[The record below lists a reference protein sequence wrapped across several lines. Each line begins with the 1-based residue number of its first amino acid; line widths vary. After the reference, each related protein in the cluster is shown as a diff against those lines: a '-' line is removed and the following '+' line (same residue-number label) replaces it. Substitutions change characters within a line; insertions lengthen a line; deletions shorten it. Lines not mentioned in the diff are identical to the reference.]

1 MSLDS
6 ELLDT
11 AGKGDVRKVRE
22 LLDRGADVNAR
33 DEDGVTPLHY
43 AAYYG
48 FLDAARLLLDR
59 GADVNARDEFG
70 GTPLHYAAGSGHV
83 NVVRLLLDRGADV
96 NARDEDGVT
105 PLHYAAYYGFLDA
118 ARLLLDRGADVN
130 ARAKYGVTPLY
141 LAAREGHVDVARLLL
156 ERGADA
162 GARDDKGRTPL
173 DRAREKGHVEVARVI
188 EEYGRGKAGARE
200 VKAGGLE
207 TATAAEPGA
216 AGAPSILGVEY
227 SSLYAGE
234 WGRLL
239 VKVKGAGLASLV
251 VEGGVEWLDPGCVML
266 SGESVVEVP
275 VKPGAAGE
283 LPVRITVKSKGG
295 EDARIAW
302 LKVSEKARK
311 CPSCGAPVEPGAKY
325 CWKCGAKLV

>member
-1 MSLDS
+1 MDVAR
-6 ELLDT
+6 LLL
-11 AGKGDVRKVRE
+11 E
-22 LLDRGADVNAR
+22 HGADVNAR
-33 DEDGVTPLHY
+33 NKDSVTPLHI
-43 AAYYG
+43 AAG
-48 FLDAARLLLDR
+48 EGHVDVARLLLEH
-59 GADVNARDEFG
+59 GAYVNARSE
-70 GTPLHYAAGSGHV
+70 
-83 NVVRLLLDRGADV
+83 
-96 NARDEDGVT
+96 
-105 PLHYAAYYGFLDA
+105 YGL
-118 ARLLLDRGADVN
+118 
-130 ARAKYGVTPLY
+130 TPLY
-141 LAAREGHVDVARLLL
+141 YAAVNGRLDVARLLL

-207 TATAAEPGA
+207 TATAAEPRA